1 MIEVR
6 EKKNNGFNKSIFGV
20 GDIYFVAVVDG
31 KEYSY
36 IAETYEIA
44 YLLGLQIKYDG
55 LNSQFCKNACRMLG
69 IQSAWA
75 EWNRLR

>member
-1 MIEVR
+1 MIEVIER
-6 EKKNNGFNKSIFGV
+6 RNKTGGIDF
-20 GDIYFVAVVDG
+20 IPVVDG

-36 IAETYEIA
+36 LAETYDVA
-44 YLLGLQIKYDG
+44 MLLALQIKYDG

-75 EWNRLR
+75 E